1 MNAIRTQLAALLAA
15 AALTGC
21 ATWKAAP
28 AEAEAAEA
36 TPQEQQAAAEAQAAA
51 KAAAI
56 AAAVPPITV
65 PPASVGDWYDLG
77 VGLAPWLAGD
87 ASVPASQAPTRAV
100 GLRRADGQWLALV
113 VVQHALSGSA
123 PCAEPTSLHVPGSDG
138 CLRLRRDA
146 DFDHYLQRQ
155 HAVLWQWLRQRNLD
169 GLPRAW
175 VAQRVPGSL
184 LEAHALIDPMLLEAT
199 TRTNEDFLNAG
210 RPGQDWAQRFAD
222 AVQEAAGGAP
232 LRVPPLPFSTTYTE
246 LETESAAL
254 LPAPQDVEPIPV
266 ATQVEPPVVHA
277 PRRDRQ

>member
-1 MNAIRTQLAALLAA
+1 MNAIRRTQLAALLAA
-15 AALTGC
+15 AALAGC
-21 ATWKAAP
+21 AAWNAAPP
-28 AEAEAAEA
+28 AEAEAAASAADTEA
-36 TPQEQQAAAEAQAAA
+36 AR
-51 KAAAI
+51 AAAI
-56 AAAVPPITV
+56 AAAVPPISV

-87 ASVPASQAPTRAV
+87 ASVPAAEAPTRAV

-113 VVQHALSGSA
+113 LVQHALSGSA
-123 PCAEPTSLHVPGSDG
+123 PCAESTSLHVPGSDG
-138 CLRLRRDA
+138 CLRMRRDM

-155 HAVLWQWLRQRNLD
+155 HAVFWKWLRQRKLD

-175 VAQRVPGSL
+175 VAQRVPGAL

-210 RPGQDWAQRFAD
+210 RPGQDWAQRFAA
-222 AVQEAAGGAP
+222 AVQEAAAGAP

-246 LETESAAL
+246 LEPESAAL
-254 LPAPQDVEPIPV
+254 LPPPEDVEPIPV
-266 ATQVEPPVVHA
+266 ATQVTLPEPAPAPA

>member
-1 MNAIRTQLAALLAA
+1 MNTIRTQLAALLAA
-15 AALTGC
+15 ALLAGC
-21 ATWKAAP
+21 AAWRAAP
-28 AEAEAAEA
+28 DEAEA
-36 TPQEQQAAAEAQAAA
+36 TPQEQQADAEARA
-51 KAAAI
+51 AAAI
-56 AAAVPPITV
+56 AAAVPPISV
-65 PPASVGDWYDLG
+65 PAASVGDWYDLG

-87 ASVPASQAPTRAV
+87 APVPASQAPTRAV

-175 VAQRVPGSL
+175 VAQRVPGAL

-210 RPGQDWAQRFAD
+210 RPGQDWAQRFA
-222 AVQEAAGGAP
+222 AAAQEAAGGAP

-246 LETESAAL
+246 LEPESAVL
-254 LPAPQDVEPIPV
+254 LPPPQDVEPIPV
-266 ATQVEPPVVHA
+266 ATQIEPPA